1 MSSSTCHGD
10 VGTHAW
16 RCVFFV
22 TTFKQK
28 LRQNGFC
35 YISLAV
41 FEFSVFSETVNAEAE
56 KLKQA
61 RDEFVS
67 QWGALGTQWGINRTM
82 AQIHALLMTAPEAMT
97 TDEVMEELQISRGNA
112 HTNLKELVAWGLL
125 RVVVKKGERRE
136 FFEAEKDVW
145 SIFTIVA
152 RERKRREIEPA
163 LAILSKCAE
172 ESREIGTPQ
181 GKAFH
186 DQMKALEDF
195 VGFASKMSDRIG
207 AMKYGFAVQLATKL
221 LG

>member
-1 MSSSTCHGD
+1 LWFSS
-10 VGTHAW
+10 
-16 RCVFFV
+16 FQYLL
-22 TTFKQK
+22 K
-28 LRQNGFC
+28 
-35 YISLAV
+35 
-41 FEFSVFSETVNAEAE
+41 TVNAEAE

-61 RDEFVS
+61 RDEFVA

-82 AQIHALLMTAPEAMT
+82 AQIHALLMTAPQPMT
-97 TDEVMEELQISRGNA
+97 TDEVMEDLKISRGNA
-112 HTNLKELVAWGLL
+112 HTNLKELVAWGLI

-163 LAILSKCAE
+163 LAILNKCAG
-172 ESREIGTPQ
+172 ESEGITTPE

-186 DQMKALEDF
+186 DQMRALEDF
-195 VGFASKMSDRIG
+195 VGFASKMSDRISS
-207 AMKYGFAVQLATKL
+207 MKHGLAVQLATKI

>member
-1 MSSSTCHGD
+1 MNTE
-10 VGTHAW
+10 V
-16 RCVFFV
+16 
-22 TTFKQK
+22 
-28 LRQNGFC
+28 
-35 YISLAV
+35 
-41 FEFSVFSETVNAEAE
+41 E
-56 KLKQA
+56 KLKHA
-61 RDEFVS
+61 RDEFVA

-82 AQIHALLMTAPEAMT
+82 AQIHALLMTAPEPIT
-97 TDEVMEELQISRGNA
+97 TDDVMEELQISRGNA

-172 ESREIGTPQ
+172 ESREIDSPQ
-181 GKAFH
+181 GKAFY

>member
-1 MSSSTCHGD
+1 MGRRSPAIGGHNVSYIIFHLRFSS
-10 VGTHAW
+10 
-16 RCVFFV
+16 FQYLL
-22 TTFKQK
+22 K
-28 LRQNGFC
+28 
-35 YISLAV
+35 
-41 FEFSVFSETVNAEAE
+41 TVNADAA

-82 AQIHALLMTAPEAMT
+82 AQIHALLMTAPQAMT
-97 TDEVMEELQISRGNA
+97 TDEVMEDLEISRGNA

-136 FFEAEKDVW
+136 YFEAEKDVW
-145 SIFTIVA
+145 QIFTIVA

-172 ESREIGTPQ
+172 ESQGIKTPE
-181 GKAFH
+181 GKAFYG
-186 DQMKALEDF
+186 QMRALEDF
-195 VGFASKMSDRIG
+195 VGFASKMSDRVSSL
-207 AMKYGFAVQLATKL
+207 KYGIAVQLAAKI